1 MMMYEGNNLTDRE
14 MDLFCEVLYDTEDA
28 ILELIEAKGLKMGVV
43 FYEGYTIVYEIDSE
57 GDVSIEHIT
66 ETISTEGI
74 EDAE

>member
-1 MMMYEGNNLTDRE
+1 MEMYESDNLTERE
-14 MDLFCEVLYDTEDA
+14 LDLYWEVLVDAEDV
-28 ILELIEAKGLKMGVV
+28 ILELIEAKNSTVGAI
-43 FYEGYTIVYEIDSE
+43 FYEGFTVVYEIDDD